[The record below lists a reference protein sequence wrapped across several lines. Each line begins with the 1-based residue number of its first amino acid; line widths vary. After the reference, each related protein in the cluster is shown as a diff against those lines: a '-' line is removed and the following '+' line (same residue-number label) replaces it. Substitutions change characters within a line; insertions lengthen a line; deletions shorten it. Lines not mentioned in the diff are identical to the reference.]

1 MERTIRNDIPLRLSR
16 KHLSDAL
23 TIRNKL
29 TLWRMR
35 NIQADFDRK
44 LDQAERELR
53 ESGIMPRSIQ
63 INIPLFALIN
73 DDDLKREFITLLKE
87 RDGVLND
94 EKQRTFDGELIQTLH
109 TILFDVQEDGSA
121 EWSAGVHIQPADGE
135 LCEHLRIEKIVA
147 MLNYERNSK
156 DEFNSR
162 YIGKKL
168 SSFGLRS
175 AQILSRKS
183 DYHKKSAVRFDAHRL
198 QVIFKNY
205 GLPVPPDFSLD
216 QLDQNGKSLTDNDL
230 SRSKGDFTEAG
241 NKSHSDQ
248 TNHNKHNNNGEWS
261 KWSKDNSEI
270 GVAVKTNG
278 GNQSDL
284 DREVFE
290 I

>member
-1 MERTIRNDIPLRLSR
+1 
-16 KHLSDAL
+16 
-23 TIRNKL
+23 
-29 TLWRMR
+29 
-35 NIQADFDRK
+35 
-44 LDQAERELR
+44 
-53 ESGIMPRSIQ
+53 MPRSIQ

-73 DDDLKREFITLLKE
+73 DDDLKRQFITLLKE

-121 EWSAGVHIQPADGE
+121 VWSGGVQIQPADGE

-147 MLNYERNSK
+147 MLNHERNSK

-205 GLPVPPDFSLD
+205 GLPVSPDFSLD
-216 QLDQNGKSLTDNDL
+216 QLDQSGKLLKTNDL
-230 SRSKGDFTEAG
+230 GRSKENFNELGEKDCL
-241 NKSHSDQ
+241 DQ
-248 TNHNKHNNNGEWS
+248 SNHNEHNNNGEWS
-261 KWSKDNSEI
+261 KWFKDNSGI
-270 GVAVKTNG
+270 GAAVRTNG
-278 GNQSDL
+278 SNQSDS